1 MLAFL
6 AVRLAVLIA
15 QYMTDLLPPLKPIA
29 IKERLSILF
38 IEKGHLD
45 VLDGAFVVVDKSGV
59 RTHIPVGGVACLML
73 EPGTRTSHAAVAL
86 AARVGTLLVWV
97 GEAGVRLYSS
107 GQPGGARADR
117 LLYQAKLALDD
128 TLRLKVVRK
137 MYAMRFGEVP
147 PERRSV
153 EQLRGIE
160 GARVRETYKLIAKKY
175 GVEWKARNY
184 DTSEWDKGDLPNRCL
199 SSATAC
205 LYGVTEAAVLAAG
218 YAPAV
223 GFIHTG
229 KPLSFVYDVADV
241 YKFETVVP
249 VAFKIAATSPRN
261 PEQQVRIACRDVFR
275 ESRLLERIIPG
286 IEEMLSAGEIAP
298 PVAHEEAV
306 LPAIP
311 NAEGLGDAGHR
322 A

>member
-1 MLAFL
+1 MA
-6 AVRLAVLIA
+6 
-15 QYMTDLLPPLKPIA
+15 DLLPPLKPIA

-45 VLDGAFVVVDKSGV
+45 VLDGAFVVVDKSGI

-137 MYAMRFGEVP
+137 MYAIRFGEEP

-160 GARVRETYKLIAKKY
+160 GARVRETYKLLAKKY
-175 GVEWKARNY
+175 DVEWKARNY

-229 KPLSFVYDVADV
+229 KPLSFVYDIADI

-249 VAFKIAATSPRN
+249 VAFKIAAKCPHN

-275 ESRLLERIIPG
+275 ETRLLERIIPG
-286 IEEMLSAGEIAP
+286 IEEILSAGEIAP
-298 PVAHEEAV
+298 PVAPEEAV

-311 NAEGLGDAGHR
+311 NAESIGDAGHR
-322 A
+322 S

>member
-1 MLAFL
+1 MA
-6 AVRLAVLIA
+6 
-15 QYMTDLLPPLKPIA
+15 DLLPPLKPIA

-38 IEKGHLD
+38 IEKGQLD
-45 VLDGAFVVVDKSGV
+45 VLDGAFVVLDKNGV

-128 TLRLKVVRK
+128 ALRLKVVRK
-137 MYAMRFGEVP
+137 MYAIRFGEEP
-147 PERRSV
+147 PARRSV
-153 EQLRGIE
+153 EQLRGLE

-175 GVEWKARNY
+175 GVEWKSRNY
-184 DTSEWDKGDLPNRCL
+184 DTSEWDRGDLPNRCL
-199 SSATAC
+199 SSATSC
-205 LYGVTEAAVLAAG
+205 LYGVAEAAVLAAG

-229 KPLSFVYDVADV
+229 KPLSFVYDVADI

-249 VAFKIAATSPRN
+249 VAFKIAAKGTQN
-261 PEQQVRIACRDVFR
+261 PEQQVRLACRDVFR
-275 ESRLLERIIPG
+275 ESRLLERIIMNRRQTGRTSRNERVPHVRG
-286 IEEMLSAGEIAP
+286 DEPSKKFAP
-298 PVAHEEAV
+298 EVNVRCSP
-306 LPAIP
+306 
-311 NAEGLGDAGHR
+311 R
-322 A
+322 AWG